1 LKPAFVLQKRVSFFV
16 SAGNCGS
23 TANFDRNESHGSYG
37 TGHYVSALRF
47 FVLAGPTAVGKS
59 EIAVEIAEQLGTEIV
74 GADAF
79 QIYRGFQILSGKPP
93 TPLQKRVRHH
103 LIDVLPVTEN
113 CDAARYA
120 TLAGEEIAELNRR
133 GLVPLVVGGSGFY
146 INALITPLPDLP
158 SSDPELR
165 VQLSAEPLDTL
176 LSELRERDPEA
187 FREIDRSNR
196 RRVERAIEVIRLTGE
211 PFSAHRRPVRAEYQF
226 PGLVLTRP
234 RVDLHR
240 RINERVLWMIENG
253 AIEEVA
259 SSSNL
264 SLTTAQM
271 IGVPEIRRFLAK
283 EISLEEC
290 VRMVQAATRQYAKR
304 QITWFKKQPFAPF
317 DAEGS
322 VQKAVEFFGR
332 RNW

>member
-1 LKPAFVLQKRVSFFV
+1 MAF
-16 SAGNCGS
+16 
-23 TANFDRNESHGSYG
+23 E
-37 TGHYVSALRF
+37 VSALRF

-59 EIAVEIAEQLGTEIV
+59 EFAVEIAEQLGTEIV

-93 TPLQKRVRHH
+93 TVLQERVRHH

-120 TLAGEEIAELNRR
+120 TLAGEEIAELNLR

-146 INALITPLPDLP
+146 INTLITPLPDLP
-158 SSDPELR
+158 GSDPELR
-165 VQLSAEPLDTL
+165 AQLSGEPLDSL
-176 LSELRERDPEA
+176 LSELNERDPEA
-187 FREIDRSNR
+187 FHEIDRSNR

-211 PFSAHRRPVRAEYQF
+211 PFSSYRRSTPAEHQF

-240 RINERVLWMIENG
+240 RINERVQWMLENG

-259 SSSNL
+259 SASDL
-264 SLTTAQM
+264 SLTAAQM

-290 VRMVQAATRQYAKR
+290 ARTVQAATRQYAKR
-304 QITWFKKQPFAPF
+304 QITWFKRQPFLPF
-317 DAEGS
+317 DAEES
-322 VQKAVEFFGR
+322 VQKAVEFFVR
-332 RNW
+332 QNC